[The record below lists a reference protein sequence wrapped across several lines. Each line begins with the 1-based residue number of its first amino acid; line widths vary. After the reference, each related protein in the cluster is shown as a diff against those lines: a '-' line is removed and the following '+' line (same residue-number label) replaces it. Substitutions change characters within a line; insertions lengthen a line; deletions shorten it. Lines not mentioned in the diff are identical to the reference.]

1 MAQVVRGI
9 LLLLPLVSGNAK
21 IDFTFEVY
29 DQHCDCKLITECP
42 QANELA
48 IAKKWEE
55 LKKNYTICGFDRKIP
70 KLCCP
75 TDDEKRTPKHS
86 KINGYK

>member
-1 MAQVVRGI
+1 MAQ
-9 LLLLPLVSGNAK
+9 K
-21 IDFTFEVY
+21 F
-29 DQHCDCKLITECP
+29 
-42 QANELA
+42 NE
-48 IAKKWEE
+48 IKDNHKS
-55 LKKNYTICGFDRKIP
+55 CGFDRKTP